1 MRVNPR
7 LRNLKA
13 VFKTHI
19 DVVHFKVKNTHA
31 SRSAENQDSFTEERE
46 AYLKGIAKTV
56 QFDDG
61 ISIRFLQVFV
71 ITALLFFFSAG

>member
-31 SRSAENQDSFTEERE
+31 SRSAENENAFTEERIG
-46 AYLKGIAKTV
+46 YLNGIAKTV
-56 QFDDG
+56 QFEEG
-61 ISIRFLQVFV
+61 MSVRLVLVLYQ
-71 ITALLFFFSAG
+71 